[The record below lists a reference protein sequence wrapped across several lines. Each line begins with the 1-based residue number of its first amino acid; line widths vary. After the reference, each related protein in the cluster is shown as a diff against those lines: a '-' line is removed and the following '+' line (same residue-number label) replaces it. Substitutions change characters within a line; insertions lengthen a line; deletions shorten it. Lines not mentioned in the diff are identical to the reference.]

1 MLLGCKNNSF
11 SSAAIAL
18 RTSKLDGG
26 VKTPRLTQFHG
37 MVISPPMLQLG
48 DKGAR
53 QGKKNFS
60 QTNLALGSTAID
72 VLGRPF
78 RQSDQ
83 ARSLILTR

>member
-37 MVISPPMLQLG
+37 IVISPPMLQLG

-53 QGKKNFS
+53 QGKKILVKPIS
-60 QTNLALGSTAID
+60 RSAQ
-72 VLGRPF
+72 RPSMS
-78 RQSDQ
+78 SDDHF
-83 ARSLILTR
+83 ANPIRPEA